1 MNPEEIRKRIESIKA
16 SLDEAFDK
24 GRIDFDAIKEDLE
37 EISAAV
43 AGLQLP
49 PNPSPAESAEVNPQD
64 FR

>member
-1 MNPEEIRKRIESIKA
+1 LNPEEIRKRIESIKA

-49 PNPSPAESAEVNPQD
+49 PNASHAESAEVNPQD